1 MKQPYEEII
10 NKLKEHMKLEE
21 TSIRRYS
28 RTLSRIK
35 NRALKEILK
44 GILIDSIAHREL
56 LKAVINVLNK
66 ISKEEFTVEA
76 EVVPVKDID
85 AVRMIEALKKHVKAE
100 EETIKDILSIAE
112 KLEIYSLKETLRI
125 LFEDEVRHHTILSNI
140 IETFEKYHKSRGCAR
155 C

>member
-66 ISKEEFTVEA
+66 ISKEEFTVEV

-140 IETFEKYHKSRGCAR
+140 IETFEKHHKSRGCAR